1 MTKAKGK
8 AKTLETIAGTAD
20 RPLKIGDI
28 EIPCYV
34 LEDETRVLSQ
44 RGLQSGI
51 GISLGG
57 AKQIG
62 APRMAEFIGVLEKN
76 GIETNKL
83 SARLASPIEFQPPA
97 GGRTAYGYEATM
109 LADVCDAVAAARA
122 AGILQPQQR
131 HIADRCDVLMR
142 GFARVG
148 IIAMVDEVTGYQYLR
163 ARRTLEQILDKFLRK
178 ELGRWAKRFPDAFY
192 EQMFRLRGWD
202 YTKFSIARPPVVG
215 KYTLDLVYARI
226 APGVLQQLLEREPK
240 DEKGRRKHH
249 LHRWFT
255 DDIGHPELAKH
266 IFAVETL
273 MRANTSWDRFY
284 RSMQRALPK
293 QNANLELNLT
303 DQEGEPV

>member
-1 MTKAKGK
+1 MTQ

-28 EIPCYV
+28 PIPCYV

-44 RGLQSGI
+44 RGLQTGI
-51 GISLGG
+51 GMSISGG
-57 AKQIG
+57 SAGEQRLPRFIDSIADKGIDIKG
-62 APRMAEFIGVLEKN
+62 LTARIRAPIKFV
-76 GIETNKL
+76 
-83 SARLASPIEFQPPA
+83 PP
-97 GGRTAYGYEATM
+97 GGGTVAYGYEATI
-109 LADVCDAVAAARA
+109 LADICDAVLAARKA
-122 AGILQPQQR
+122 GGILQKQQE
-131 HIADRCDVLMR
+131 HIADQCEILLR

-163 ARRTLEQILDKFLRK
+163 ARRSLEQILDKFLRK

-226 APGVLQQLLEREPK
+226 APGVLKELLEREPK

-303 DQEGEPV
+303 DKEGAPV

>member
-1 MTKAKGK
+1 MKPASYPS
-8 AKTLETIAGTAD
+8 A
-20 RPLKIGDI
+20 
-28 EIPCYV
+28 
-34 LEDETRVLSQ
+34 
-44 RGLQSGI
+44 GLQTGI
-51 GISLGG
+51 GLSSGG

-62 APRMAEFIGVLEKN
+62 APRMAEFIDALEKK

-97 GGRTAYGYEATM
+97 GGRTAYGYEATI

-122 AGILQPQQR
+122 AGVLQPQQK

-178 ELGRWAKRFPDAFY
+178 ELGKWAKRFPDEFY

-202 YTKFSIARPPVVG
+202 YTNFSTARPPIVG
-215 KYTLDLVYARI
+215 KYTLDLVYARV
-226 APGVLQQLLEREPK
+226 APGVLEELLEREPK
-240 DEKGRRKHH
+240 DDKGHRRHD

-255 DDIGHPELAKH
+255 EDIGHPELAKH
-266 IFAVETL
+266 IFAVSTL
-273 MRANTSWDRFY
+273 MRANTSWDR
-284 RSMQRALPK
+284 RDPV
-293 QNANLELNLT
+293 LEAGPRWAIHNGVSTIKLLIFQQIKVGNS
-303 DQEGEPV
+303 Q

>member
-1 MTKAKGK
+1 MTKTET
-8 AKTLETIAGTAD
+8 KTLEAIAGAAD

-34 LEDETRVLSQ
+34 LEDETRVLSL
-44 RGLQSGI
+44 RGMLG
-51 GISLGG
+51 GLNMSLGRASSRREDRLTSFLTGNAISPFVSSKLIARIERPIKFVPPGGG
-57 AKQIG
+57 A
-62 APRMAEFIGVLEKN
+62 V
-76 GIETNKL
+76 
-83 SARLASPIEFQPPA
+83 
-97 GGRTAYGYEATM
+97 AYGYEATL
-109 LADVCDAVAAARA
+109 LADICDVVLNARK
-122 AGILQPQQR
+122 AGALLKQQE
-131 HIADRCDVLMR
+131 HIAERCEILLR

-163 ARRTLEQILDKFLRK
+163 SRRSLEQILDKFLRK
-178 ELGRWAKRFPDAFY
+178 ELGKWAKRFPDEFY

-202 YTKFSIARPPVVG
+202 YKKFSIARPPIVG

-226 APGVLQQLLEREPK
+226 APGVLKELLEREPK
-240 DEKGRRKHH
+240 DERGRRKHH

-255 DDIGHPELAKH
+255 EDIGHPELAKH

-273 MRANTSWDRFY
+273 MRANTSWDKFY

-303 DQEGEPV
+303 DQAGEPL

>member
-1 MTKAKGK
+1 MNK
-8 AKTLETIAGTAD
+8 AKTLETIAGAAD
-20 RPLKIGDI
+20 RPLKIGNI

-44 RGLQSGI
+44 RGLQTGI
-51 GISLGG
+51 GFSRSGGKLGARRISQFLIALQEKGLDVKGLIARADTPIWFIPPQGG
-57 AKQIG
+57 
-62 APRMAEFIGVLEKN
+62 N
-76 GIETNKL
+76 
-83 SARLASPIEFQPPA
+83 PA
-97 GGRTAYGYEATM
+97 AGYEATIIND
-109 LADVCDAVAAARA
+109 LCDAILDARKQK
-122 AGILQPQQR
+122 LLLPQQE
-131 HIADRCDVLMR
+131 HIADQCEILVR

-163 ARRTLEQILDKFLRK
+163 SRRSRDQILDKSLRK

-192 EQMFRLRGWD
+192 EQMFKLRGWD
-202 YTKFSIARPPVVG
+202 YRKFSTARPPVVG
-215 KYTLDLVYARI
+215 KYTLDLVYARV

-273 MRANTSWDRFY
+273 MRANTSWDKFY

-303 DQEGEPV
+303 DNEGEPL

>member
-1 MTKAKGK
+1 MSKV
-8 AKTLETIAGTAD
+8 KTLETIAGTAD
-20 RPLKIGDI
+20 RQLKIGDI

-44 RGLQSGI
+44 RGLQTGI
-51 GISLGG
+51 GLSSGG
-57 AKQIG
+57 PKQIG
-62 APRMAEFIGVLEKN
+62 APRMAEFIGVLEKK

-97 GGRTAYGYEATM
+97 GGRTAYGYEATI

-122 AGILQPQQR
+122 AGILQPQQK

-178 ELGRWAKRFPDAFY
+178 ELGKWAKRFPDEFY

-202 YTKFSIARPPVVG
+202 YTNFSTARPPIVG
-215 KYTLDLVYARI
+215 KYTLDLVYARV
-226 APGVLQQLLEREPK
+226 APGVLEELLEREPK
-240 DEKGRRKHH
+240 DDKGHRRHH

-255 DDIGHPELAKH
+255 EDIGHPELAKH
-266 IFAVETL
+266 IFAVSTL
-273 MRANTSWDRFY
+273 MRANTNWDRFY

-303 DQEGEPV
+303 DKEGEPL